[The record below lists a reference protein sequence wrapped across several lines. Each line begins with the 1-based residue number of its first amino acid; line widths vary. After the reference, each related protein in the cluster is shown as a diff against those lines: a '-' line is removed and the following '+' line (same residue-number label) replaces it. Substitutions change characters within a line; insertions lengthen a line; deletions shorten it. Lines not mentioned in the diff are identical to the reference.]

1 MPLKTILFNTLILFF
16 LSFQNH
22 NTMAQIKDNIK
33 KINLGTNFTIKANE
47 TVLVH
52 DSFFFTFEGHS
63 HKMVYE
69 NSESPLIINVKYK
82 VMFPQ
87 LEKEKEKGY
96 YMDGGTPFIWRW
108 GNYLFAVIKYD
119 YNNTMEMK
127 IYADSPQD

>member
-16 LSFQNH
+16 MPFQNN
-22 NTMAQIKDNIK
+22 NTMAQTEDNTK
-33 KINLGTNFTIKANE
+33 KINLETNFIIKAKE

-52 DSFFFTFEGHS
+52 NSFFFTFEGHS

-82 VMFPQ
+82 VRFPQ
-87 LEKEKEKGY
+87 VEKEKEKGY
-96 YMDGGTPFIWRW
+96 YMYGETPFIWRW
-108 GNYLFAVIKYD
+108 KNYLFVVIKYD

-127 IYADSPQD
+127 ISADSPQD